1 MSNNALTK
9 ENIVNKLLKFI
20 LSILDE
26 RGVILLDDN
35 YQLTQNFPI
44 EKSSP
49 GQYNCKVK
57 VLKMK
62 KNLDVIVAI
71 NDEIDGLKL
80 PEGALVLDAY
90 IKIASTAGTTGIFD
104 LGLRAGFVQD
114 ESLEGHL
121 ALEVPYVEDP
131 NGLVQAADAGGQ
143 AVLKRAAAA
152 SIMGESLGKVGK
164 GGLQVFATCTEATQD
179 TVANPA
185 QFEAAVIY
193 SLEF

>member
-1 MSNNALTK
+1 M
-9 ENIVNKLLKFI
+9 NKLFKLF

-44 EKSSP
+44 EKTSP
-49 GQYNCKVK
+49 GQFNCKYK

-62 KNLDVIVAI
+62 RTLSTIIAL
-71 NDEIDGLKL
+71 NDEIDGLTL

-90 IKIASTAGTTGIFD
+90 IRISATAGTTGIFD
-104 LGLRAGFVQD
+104 LGLRAGNVQD
-114 ESLEGHL
+114 ESLEGGL
-121 ALEVPYVEDP
+121 ALEVAFVEDA
-131 NGLVQAADAGGQ
+131 NALVQAADAGGQ

-152 SIMGESLGKVGK
+152 SVIGESLGKVGK
-164 GGLQVFATCTEATQD
+164 GGLQVYATCTEATQD
-179 TVANPA
+179 TVANPVI
-185 QFEAAVIY
+185 FEAAVFY